1 MFLLPGRV
9 SPAQDVP
16 TYLPEGTILPCN
28 LPREDVRDVFISPVA
43 KDLSE
48 LPEGAVVGSASLRRQ
63 AQLLAKYPHLKVVNF
78 RGNVQVRGVR
88 GADRGWQGSQRAC
101 KPAEALCW
109 RVGYCAV

>member
-1 MFLLPGRV
+1 MPICPRRLSAYAPVCPSIYPPITPSL
-9 SPAQDVP
+9 QDVP

-78 RGNVQVRGVR
+78 RGNVQVCRCECVYVRRCAGV
-88 GADRGWQGSQRAC
+88 G
-101 KPAEALCW
+101 
-109 RVGYCAV
+109 